1 MHRDILNYGRDA
13 KPLGDEI
20 SFSRH
25 GEIYM
30 PIFDKYDVDA
40 VLTAHLHTYRRRA
53 LIRDFAQNEQ
63 EHCIYLQAWQVMYVI
78 QVYGIKST

>member
-1 MHRDILNYGRDA
+1 
-13 KPLGDEI
+13 
-20 SFSRH
+20 
-25 GEIYM
+25 M

-63 EHCIYLQAWQVMYVI
+63 GTLYILTGVAGNVRYPSLWHKIHLMNMYHHSQKLI
-78 QVYGIKST
+78 II

>member
-1 MHRDILNYGRDA
+1 MAVEMQNH
-13 KPLGDEI
+13 LGDEI

-40 VLTAHLHTYRRRA
+40 VLTAHIYTYRRRA

-63 EHCIYLQAWQVMYVI
+63 GTLYILTGVAGNVVHLSKFLNTLA
-78 QVYGIKST
+78 